1 MTTLIEAE
9 FDMVMNSKKV
19 RRPAELQY
27 QFTLGRIDVRDPFF
41 LVPFAELKR
50 KSRARNMQQA
60 GGISDPVSILPLLL
74 AC

>member
-1 MTTLIEAE
+1 MVIQFVVTTLIVAE

-50 KSRARNMQQA
+50 KSRARNMQQEA
-60 GGISDPVSILPLLL
+60 EEAYQSQ
-74 AC
+74 

>member
-1 MTTLIEAE
+1 
-9 FDMVMNSKKV
+9 MVMNSKKV

-60 GGISDPVSILPLLL
+60 EEAGISEPVSILPLLL

>member
-1 MTTLIEAE
+1 MVIQFVVTTLVEAE

-50 KSRARNMQQA
+50 KSRARNMKQA
-60 GGISDPVSILPLLL
+60 EEAYQSQ
-74 AC
+74 